1 MANEQNLI
9 PFKKGE
15 DKRRNIKGR
24 PRKFIL
30 ELKDQGYKLSEVTD
44 SIEVLIS
51 MTEEE
56 LTDIFNNPNSTVLEK
71 VVTSAILKSIK
82 RGDLISIETLLNR
95 AYGKPKE
102 KIEQDIKITN
112 HTIKLRFGNMDDD
125 KKEENGEE
133 SETN

>member
-15 DKRRNIKGR
+15 DKRRNINGR

-56 LTDIFNNPNSTVLEK
+56 LTDIYNNPNSTVLEK
-71 VVTSAILKSIK
+71 VVSSAILKSIK
-82 RGDLISIETLLNR
+82 RGDMTSIETLLNR
-95 AYGKPKE
+95 AYGKAKE
-102 KIEQDIKITN
+102 KVEQEITIN
-112 HTIKLRFGNMDDD
+112 SHNIKLKFGNND
-125 KKEENGEE
+125 GEE
-133 SETN
+133 SKTN

>member
-9 PFKKGE
+9 PFKKGD

-71 VVTSAILKSIK
+71 VVSSAILKSIK
-82 RGDLISIETLLNR
+82 RGDMTSIETLLNR
-95 AYGKPKE
+95 AYGKAKE
-102 KIEQDIKITN
+102 KVEQEITIN
-112 HTIKLRFGNMDDD
+112 SHNIKLKFGNND
-125 KKEENGEE
+125 GEE
-133 SETN
+133 I

>member
-15 DKRRNIKGR
+15 DKRRNINGR

-71 VVTSAILKSIK
+71 VVSSAILKSIK
-82 RGDLISIETLLNR
+82 RGDMTSIETLLNR
-95 AYGKPKE
+95 AYGKAKE
-102 KIEQDIKITN
+102 KVEQEITIN
-112 HTIKLRFGNMDDD
+112 SHNIKLKFGNND
-125 KKEENGEE
+125 GEE
-133 SETN
+133 I

>member
-71 VVTSAILKSIK
+71 VVSAAILKSIK
-82 RGDLISIETLLNR
+82 RGDMTSIETLLNR
-95 AYGKPKE
+95 AYGKAKE
-102 KIEQDIKITN
+102 KVEQEITIN
-112 HTIKLRFGNMDDD
+112 SHNIKLKFGNND
-125 KKEENGEE
+125 GEE
-133 SETN
+133 I